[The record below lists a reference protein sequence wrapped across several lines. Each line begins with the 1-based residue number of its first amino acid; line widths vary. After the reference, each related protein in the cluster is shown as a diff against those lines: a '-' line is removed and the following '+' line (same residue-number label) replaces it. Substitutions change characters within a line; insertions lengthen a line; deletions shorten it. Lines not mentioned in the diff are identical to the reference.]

1 MVCTMFVAILLTLT
15 TTLNQVDAAYFC
27 TAGQSCKKDT
37 KIITGLKC
45 PAEHTHIGARPP
57 RAPVDGSGNF
67 KCPAGSDPAVKI
79 ILGHSSSGSDIF
91 FDSFGKTR
99 STDAVMKKKSMCGGS
114 KGTFK
119 TESTTDPYKSEFNL
133 KMATKIINPK
143 LLNKKVVRAMG
154 YVKGLMCVHKRPR
167 MQIMFND
174 VVMKNTWG
182 GANEDKWSIEPGC
195 VDEKKNKKDEKDKKI
210 HGSQGKGSIM
220 YQGKSTCSTVGNNLA
235 CHQSNNFD
243 SGKSKKNIKFLSINS
258 LSLLIITFDT

>member
-15 TTLNQVDAAYFC
+15 TTLVQVDAAYVC

-37 KIITGLKC
+37 EIITGLKC

-91 FDSFGKTR
+91 FDFGKT
-99 STDAVMKKKSMCGGS
+99 TDSVMKKKKMCGGS
-114 KGTFK
+114 KGAFK
-119 TESTTDPYKSEFNL
+119 TGSATDPYKSEFNL
-133 KMATKIINPK
+133 KMATKIVNAK

-195 VDEKKNKKDEKDKKI
+195 VDEN
-210 HGSQGKGSIM
+210 GSQGKGGIT
-220 YQGKSTCSTVGNNLA
+220 YQGKSIDPLNKYTNYGTCSTVGNNLA
-235 CHQSNNFD
+235 CHQSNDFD
-243 SGKSKKNIKFLSINS
+243 SGKCNKKKIKNFVKSIFS
-258 LSLLIITFDT
+258 PC

>member
-15 TTLNQVDAAYFC
+15 TTLNQVDAAYVC
-27 TAGQSCKKDT
+27 TAGQSCKTDNV
-37 KIITGLKC
+37 GVL
-45 PAEHTHIGARPP
+45 PP
-57 RAPVDGSGNF
+57 RMTVDGSGNF

-91 FDSFGKTR
+91 FDFGKT
-99 STDAVMKKKSMCGGS
+99 TDAVMKKKSMCGGS

-195 VDEKKNKKDEKDKKI
+195 VDEN
-210 HGSQGKGSIM
+210 GSQGKGGIT
-220 YQGKSTCSTVGNNLA
+220 YQGKSIDPLNKYTNYGTCSTVGNNLA